1 MEGTFALAA
10 VLAAAACPATL
21 RWSYRSLK
29 APFFLYLLIA
39 GFSLAC
45 AATASCFTAWP
56 PAAALSDLG
65 LASFGTMLAVAS
77 RQLLIVF
84 RLAGEGYD

>member
-1 MEGTFALAA
+1 MQGALC
-10 VLAAAACPATL
+10 VMAAAACLATL

-45 AATASCFTAWP
+45 AATASCFTGWP
-56 PAAALSDLG
+56 SAEALSDLG
-65 LASFGTMLAVAS
+65 LASFGTMLAAAS
-77 RQLLIVF
+77 RQLLISF
-84 RLAGEGYD
+84 RLAGESYD